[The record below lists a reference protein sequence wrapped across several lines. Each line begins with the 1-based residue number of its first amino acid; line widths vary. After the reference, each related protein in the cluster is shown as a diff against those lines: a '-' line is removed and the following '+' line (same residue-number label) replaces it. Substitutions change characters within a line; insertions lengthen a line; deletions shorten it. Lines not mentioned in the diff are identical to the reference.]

1 MAQGIEAQTDTS
13 IAGFM
18 ERVEL
23 PGFATPG
30 YVGPEHVVAM
40 VSRVIGHAQIA
51 DKYRLAVD
59 GGSASSMA
67 LIGDA
72 LSGEAVTTMVSALDM
87 FAPIDSGASWQ
98 DTVAVLAAQA
108 TSEGVGIASEL

>member
-1 MAQGIEAQTDTS
+1 MTQGIEAGIDTS
-13 IAGFM
+13 IAAFM
-18 ERVEL
+18 ERAEL

-40 VSRVIGHAQIA
+40 VSRVIGHTQVA
-51 DKYRLAVD
+51 DKYRLTVE
-59 GGSASSMA
+59 GGSASPMA

-72 LSGEAVTTMVSALDM
+72 LSGEAVATMVSALDM
-87 FAPIDSGASWQ
+87 FAPIDGGASWQ

-108 TSEGVGIASEL
+108 TSEGVGIASGL